1 MIISGTLLLALMRRY
16 WPRLTAFSER
26 LFGSQSAPI

>member
-1 MIISGTLLLALMRRY
+1 MIISGTLLLALMRWC
-16 WPRLTAFSER
+16 WPQVTAFSER